1 MVLLDPEAFLQR
13 TVELLE
19 EGTVLSFAFKQ
30 SHGDFVKGQHRG
42 GKDKKQRGVRREE
55 FNRDEGHCF
64 DLLVRGKTRKG
75 KISAVVPACDAEV
88 FQKKLHNAMHVA
100 ISKLKKQAKL
110 P

>member
-1 MVLLDPEAFLQR
+1 MVLLDPEVFLQR

-19 EGTVLSFAFKQ
+19 EGTVLSFTFKQ

-55 FNRDEGHCF
+55 YNRDEGHCF